1 MQGSLN
7 LCVVWGETVNCALE
21 VLSTQYDVGPAIAG
35 MSFSQTQKLLKC
47 VCVGGVTLF
56 ASFCPQVVDCS
67 AVKIPLKAKAE
78 ILGTF

>member
-7 LCVVWGETVNCALE
+7 LCVVWEVPVKCALE
-21 VLSTQYDVGPAIAG
+21 VLSTQYDVGPAIAC

-56 ASFCPQVVDCS
+56 VSFCQQVVDCS
-67 AVKIPLKAKAE
+67 VVTTSVQLKYP
-78 ILGTF
+78 

>member
-7 LCVVWGETVNCALE
+7 LCVVWGEPVNCALE
-21 VLSTQYDVGPAIAG
+21 VLSTQYDQGPAIAG

-56 ASFCPQVVDCS
+56 VSFCPQLVDCS
-67 AVKIPLKAKAE
+67 VVTTSVQLKYP
-78 ILGTF
+78 